1 MHVRVFA
8 AAVAYGDNTP
18 GFEGL
23 RSTAAPVP
31 WADLPVDHLP
41 PTAPVVGCVDAQNP
55 PAEWA
60 FDLVVEIYR
69 SAPQWRRPQP
79 CDPRRWQLTRAE
91 VETFARLGPTIVD
104 IKLSRT
110 TRLRARAAL
119 AHTVQPHRHVD
130 GLLTTGAPHKEP

>member
-1 MHVRVFA
+1 MGWKVTALEVTGVVFA
-8 AAVAYGDNTP
+8 
-18 GFEGL
+18 
-23 RSTAAPVP
+23 
-31 WADLPVDHLP
+31 
-41 PTAPVVGCVDAQNP
+41 DAQNP